1 MKAAGFIRTAMKAI
15 NWRKFRV
22 WPFYCPVCSHGSVI
36 VRLDA
41 SPIGIRC
48 LRCLATGIHMSIVEV
63 ITEVVPD
70 LESKHVYELSSR
82 GALFEYL
89 QKNAGALT
97 YSEYFDDVVCGEYRN
112 GIQCQNVEKLTYED
126 CLFDVCTS
134 TEVFE
139 HVSNDIGGFSEVLRV
154 LKPGGI
160 FLFTVP
166 LNSGCTVE
174 RVRKHPIQNGELEY
188 LLPPNY
194 HDDIIRGSSNVLVF
208 RDYGIDIVNRLE
220 MSGFTKAEILIP
232 NGHLPWG
239 YKASVIVGYK

>member
-1 MKAAGFIRTAMKAI
+1 MKAAGFIGTAMKAI

-22 WPFYCPVCSHGSVI
+22 WPFYCPVCSHGSII

-48 LRCLATGIHMSIVEV
+48 LRCLATGVHMSIVEV
-63 ITEVVPD
+63 ITEVVSD

-82 GALFEYL
+82 GALFDYL
-89 QKNAGALT
+89 QKHAGVLT
-97 YSEYFDDVVCGEYRN
+97 YSEYFDDIVSGEYKN
-112 GIQCQNVEKLTYED
+112 GIQCQNIENLTYDD
-126 CLFDVCTS
+126 CIFDVCTS

-139 HVSNDIGGFSEVLRV
+139 HVCDDIGGFSEVLRV
-154 LKPGGI
+154 LKPGGV

-174 RVRKHPIQNGELEY
+174 RVSKQPIKNGELEY
-188 LLPPNY
+188 LLPPKY
-194 HDDIIRGSSNVLVF
+194 HDDRLRGSRNVLVF

-220 MSGFTKAEILIP
+220 MSGFAKAEILSP
-232 NGHLPWG
+232 NRRLPWG
-239 YKASVIVGYK
+239 YKASVIVAYK